1 MRKMTNTYKLAFFLL
16 STFFSTDEP
25 ELKWKTGSF
34 KLVGDNVNEGRIFLQ
49 PSLQL
54 ESSAVNIQTNN
65 ETNFDY
71 ISPRSNSEKRIHCD
85 KMVKS
90 LNNIEWSP
98 FIDESD
104 TTNRNILPSQRLF
117 VT

>member
-1 MRKMTNTYKLAFFLL
+1 MTNTYKLAFFLL

-65 ETNFDY
+65 ETNFDDT
-71 ISPRSNSEKRIHCD
+71 NSTHNKDIINFED
-85 KMVKS
+85 
-90 LNNIEWSP
+90 NFAN
-98 FIDESD
+98 
-104 TTNRNILPSQRLF
+104 TTK
-117 VT
+117 V